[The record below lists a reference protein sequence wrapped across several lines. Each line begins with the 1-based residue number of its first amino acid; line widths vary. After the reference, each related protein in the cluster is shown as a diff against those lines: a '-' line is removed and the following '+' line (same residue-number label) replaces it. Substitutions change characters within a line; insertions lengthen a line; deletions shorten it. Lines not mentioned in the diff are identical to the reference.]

1 MPLSKSGP
9 AHSFPFGNT
18 SSSTTPAS
26 KGKKSK
32 VKLGPAFAK
41 ASSAEIKAKEISQKK
56 EIFKK

>member
-9 AHSFPFGNT
+9 AHSFPIGN
-18 SSSTTPAS
+18 SSTLPSS

-56 EIFKK
+56 EIIKK